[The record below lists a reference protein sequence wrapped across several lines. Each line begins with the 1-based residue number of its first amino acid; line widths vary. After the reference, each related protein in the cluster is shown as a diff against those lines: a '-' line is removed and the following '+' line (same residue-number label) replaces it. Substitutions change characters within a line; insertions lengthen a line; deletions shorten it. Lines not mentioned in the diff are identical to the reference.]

1 MRAQEGAS
9 MKYVVTVTDS
19 DGKVHIRREV
29 DPGRA
34 AEYFIRDN
42 AEGALMLA
50 NGIVCPFDCDNCRDD

>member
-1 MRAQEGAS
+1 